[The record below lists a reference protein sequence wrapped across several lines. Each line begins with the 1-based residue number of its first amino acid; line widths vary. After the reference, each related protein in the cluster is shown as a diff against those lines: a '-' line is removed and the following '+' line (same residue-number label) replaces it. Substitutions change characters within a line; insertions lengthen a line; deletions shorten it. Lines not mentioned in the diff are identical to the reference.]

1 VIGLLAQG
9 SNRFPPE
16 DPVEGGRGLDS
27 TAIRLAGRTDLGA
40 PAIWAGLHLLTVKCE
55 YGVFDVYHG
64 NGSEQAQREYTAAFL
79 AHAPNV
85 AGFCDGGPTAVATAA
100 VVT

>member
-1 VIGLLAQG
+1 MIGLLAQG

-27 TAIRLAGRTDLGA
+27 TAIRLAGRIDLGA
-40 PAIWAGLHLLTVKCE
+40 PGIWAGLHLLTVKFE

-64 NGSEQAQREYTAAFL
+64 NVSEQDQRAYTAAFL

-85 AGFCDGGPTAVATAA
+85 IGFCDGGPAA
-100 VVT
+100 AAALT